1 MTGVY
6 LSLRVYFYQG
16 LHHKYGKYLSTYI
29 KNKSWHIRD
38 FLAESN
44 KIRDDLLIEID
55 LGDEGQLAKVH
66 SLGTIVAKYYD
77 ASNLPSTEDLVR
89 DINYFLYIYNFILE
103 NYNEK
108 TDISVDEWIE
118 VLSNKDIIDSK
129 MYSILQIMNTFENK
143 SALSSQI
150 AEKRKELGFDD
161 EKSYNPTIVHN
172 SRRVKEYLNKKAII
186 GEDGKEIF
194 WMRFFY
200 GKDKK
205 DGFEFK
211 LKKELIEALETVDR
225 DITEEGEDCM
235 KNENYDSFYDYL
247 VEKEYLFDKET
258 IENYLLSLKVKPFA
272 ILTGNS
278 GTGKTKLSQLFAQYL
293 NDSEQTIENEINSIS
308 TKVLVGRSFKS
319 GGWALNKNDLRDLIP
334 IDEFE
339 NNYSILVDGFPAK
352 GNLQVNPRLFYKGD
366 ELKQHLKELAE
377 EDERQKVPLEIL
389 LD

>member
-1 MTGVY
+1 
-6 LSLRVYFYQG
+6 
-16 LHHKYGKYLSTYI
+16 
-29 KNKSWHIRD
+29 
-38 FLAESN
+38 
-44 KIRDDLLIEID
+44 
-55 LGDEGQLAKVH
+55 
-66 SLGTIVAKYYD
+66 
-77 ASNLPSTEDLVR
+77 
-89 DINYFLYIYNFILE
+89 
-103 NYNEK
+103 
-108 TDISVDEWIE
+108 
-118 VLSNKDIIDSK
+118 
-129 MYSILQIMNTFENK
+129 
-143 SALSSQI
+143 
-150 AEKRKELGFDD
+150 
-161 EKSYNPTIVHN
+161 
-172 SRRVKEYLNKKAII
+172 
-186 GEDGKEIF
+186 
-194 WMRFFY
+194 MRFFY

>member
-1 MTGVY
+1 
-6 LSLRVYFYQG
+6 
-16 LHHKYGKYLSTYI
+16 
-29 KNKSWHIRD
+29 
-38 FLAESN
+38 
-44 KIRDDLLIEID
+44 
-55 LGDEGQLAKVH
+55 
-66 SLGTIVAKYYD
+66 
-77 ASNLPSTEDLVR
+77 
-89 DINYFLYIYNFILE
+89 
-103 NYNEK
+103 
-108 TDISVDEWIE
+108 
-118 VLSNKDIIDSK
+118 
-129 MYSILQIMNTFENK
+129 
-143 SALSSQI
+143 
-150 AEKRKELGFDD
+150 
-161 EKSYNPTIVHN
+161 
-172 SRRVKEYLNKKAII
+172 
-186 GEDGKEIF
+186 
-194 WMRFFY
+194 
-200 GKDKK
+200 
-205 DGFEFK
+205 
-211 LKKELIEALETVDR
+211 
-225 DITEEGEDCM
+225 M

-377 EDERQKVPLEIL
+377 EDERQKVPIEIL